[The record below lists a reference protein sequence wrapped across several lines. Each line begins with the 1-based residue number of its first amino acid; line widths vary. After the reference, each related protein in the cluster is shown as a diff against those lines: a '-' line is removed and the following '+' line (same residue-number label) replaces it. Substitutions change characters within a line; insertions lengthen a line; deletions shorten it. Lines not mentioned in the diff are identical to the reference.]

1 MKFKAATLVFAVFL
15 TGAIVGGLAVHVFGD
30 SIWSSSAAVSSARLS
45 KSELL
50 QQLSRDLNLTAGQR
64 SQINSIMDGT
74 LADYDRILSPLSPQL
89 EQARQQGRQ
98 RIRAVLSP
106 DQLPKFEAF
115 IRKLDEQRANSDQQS
130 KSPQPK

>member
-1 MKFKAATLVFAVFL
+1 MKFKAAALVFSVFL

-30 SIWSSSAAVSSARLS
+30 SIWSSNAAVSSARLS

-50 QQLSRDLNLTAGQR
+50 QQLSRDLNLTPEQR
-64 SQINSIMDGT
+64 SQIDSIMNGT
-74 LADYDRILSPLSPQL
+74 LADYDRILAPLSPEL

-98 RIRAVLSP
+98 RIRGVLTP

-115 IRKLDEQRANSDQQS
+115 IRKLDEQRSKSDQQP
-130 KSPQPK
+130 KPQQPK